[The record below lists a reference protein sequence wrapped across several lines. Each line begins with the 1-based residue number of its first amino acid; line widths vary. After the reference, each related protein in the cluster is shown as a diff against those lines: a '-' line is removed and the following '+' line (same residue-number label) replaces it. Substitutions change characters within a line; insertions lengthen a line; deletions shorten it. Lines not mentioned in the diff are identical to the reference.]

1 MGASASKASPSSAP
15 IGADGKP
22 KKICCA
28 CPETKR
34 ARDECVVMHGS
45 EDDGKCKALIEK
57 RRSRVFA
64 RRGVRRV
71 ARTRE
76 DVAKGEGVRAMGWCE
91 SRVV

>member
-1 MGASASKASPSSAP
+1 MGASASKTAASSAP

-45 EDDGKCKALIEK
+45 EDDGKCKELIGKHLRCLRAEG
-57 RRSRVFA
+57 F
-64 RRGVRRV
+64 
-71 ARTRE
+71 
-76 DVAKGEGVRAMGWCE
+76 DV
-91 SRVV
+91 